1 MSQATK
7 KHRKQTIRRMII
19 LVVLLIVLPAAY
31 LVYQSTRDNTTE
43 IKSAALATGDIQSS
57 MSITA
62 RIVPGQIQE
71 AHVGSQLVQRVSVKK
86 GDQVKKGDTLIVF
99 DLSDLEKQ
107 AEDATDMRLKAEE
120 TVADVIEQVQEQADG
135 STGSLI
141 AIQKQVT
148 GLSTGISSS
157 LNALAALSGTTP
169 VDVTFNQAL
178 LEDIANRLAAV
189 DPAAPEAQDQITSL
203 IAELELVVQIT
214 ESEDY
219 RKQINRLQS
228 GLKSTSKASDGL
240 LGTLSDPEFLAL
252 LSSGSAAD
260 QVETLVSTART
271 TLIQALTAE
280 QAAKQ
285 NLEQAVKEIKA
296 DFDGVVVD
304 IKAVAGEYT
313 GDGPDSGLAGNLG
326 SSDLTAGLSD
336 DLTANLPE
344 GWENSLSGL
353 DLGSALGNAASKTS
367 RVLVLYDNA
376 RPLAT
381 FQANRFDSARL
392 SIGMPVVYHQDGVV
406 YHGEIT
412 YKSKIASSIDV
423 DAGLS
428 SGSLFDNMASAGGLA
443 AEPMLD
449 FEMSLLGDRLTD
461 LTLGFNIE
469 AEIQTASAEDVLLL
483 PAEALKKELGEY
495 YVYVVEDDGVIGDE
509 SHLVRKVVVPGIQS
523 DTHAEVLSG
532 LEAGMRIV
540 LNPTNDLSDGMTVR
554 DISRG

>member
-1 MSQATK
+1 MSQATN
-7 KHRKQTIRRMII
+7 KHRKQTIRRMIF
-19 LVVLLIVLPAAY
+19 LVVLLIILPAAY
-31 LVYQSTRDNTTE
+31 LVYKSTRDNTTE
-43 IKSAALATGDIQSS
+43 VKSAVLATGDIQSS

-71 AHVGSQLVQRVSVKK
+71 AKVGSQLVQRVYVKK
-86 GDQVKKGDTLIVF
+86 GDQVKKGDTLITF
-99 DLSDLEKQ
+99 DLSDLKKQ

-120 TVADVIEQVQEQADG
+120 TVTDVIKQVQAQADV
-135 STGSLI
+135 STGSLT
-141 AIQKQVT
+141 AMQKQVT
-148 GLSTGISSS
+148 GLSTGISSA

-189 DPAAPEAQDQITSL
+189 DPETPEAQDQIASL
-203 IAELELVVQIT
+203 VAELELVVQIT

-228 GLKSTSKASDGL
+228 GLKSTSKASNGL
-240 LGTLSDPEFLAL
+240 LGTLSDPGFLAL

-304 IKAVAGEYT
+304 IKAVGGEYT
-313 GDGPDSGLAGNLG
+313 GDDKSSGLTRNLG
-326 SSDLTAGLSD
+326 AADQTSGLSD
-336 DLTANLPE
+336 EMIANLPE
-344 GWENSLSGL
+344 GWEDSLAGL
-353 DLGSALGNAASKTS
+353 DLGSALGNAASTTS

-392 SIGMPVVYHQDGVV
+392 SAGMPVVYHQDGAV

-412 YKSKIASSIDV
+412 YKSKIASTIDV

-428 SGSLFDNMASAGGLA
+428 SGSLFDSMASAGGLA

-449 FEMSLLGDRLTD
+449 FEMSLLGDHLTD

-469 AEIQTASAEDVLLL
+469 AEIQTASADDVLLL

-495 YVYVVEDDGVIGDE
+495 YVYVVEYDGIIGGDA
-509 SHLVRKVVVPGIQS
+509 HLVRKLVVPGIQS

-532 LEAGMRIV
+532 LDAGMRIV